1 MLTFKFFKRLLAL
14 IVVLLVAVS
23 ADAQMK
29 TYTVSNTNSSGAGS
43 FQDAINTVNAE
54 GGSWTI
60 KFEIPT
66 SGDTILITSP
76 VAISNVKEL
85 NFVGNDKSVLK
96 WNGDFTL
103 NSVAN
108 FSSDKMRFFS
118 NDGGTFKL
126 KGNNMVIDH
135 ISNCV
140 FENVGITSTSL
151 ENLTIKIISYNSF
164 INNKLGKILYINS
177 FDGVHVIESI
187 EHTSFDDTYDGG
199 QTIIVGNKGEDTN
212 CTKLS
217 YCDFHTSGNWTLCGN
232 FKTIEYCTFTSDKKS
247 TNSKV
252 TEALYYVFCDILKNS
267 TFTGYGA
274 NINEG
279 TYGLIQKCSFNEG
292 NIYDFVCQEIVNS
305 SFKDVEYI
313 TGSKVNLISG
323 CDFNNSKI
331 MKYANNNGN
340 TIKEIADCSFIIE
353 GAQPLRY
360 DTENSY
366 IHDNKFEISGRY
378 SAIYNDN
385 SSSIAGRY
393 SKNLI
398 IYSDINSNMFSPIY
412 KSNSKSP
419 TLLSVSLKNG
429 IFKITGSSGPNAD
442 VEIFQNNG
450 DGVSTIKYLTTVQSD
465 ANGDFQASIA
475 ASALDVTGNSCFIAT
490 ATYDESRT
498 SVLSK
503 SICYELP
510 LDVYVKKTGNGS
522 GKNWKDAISED
533 DFYGILPIAKDGTTF
548 HIAEGVYEI
557 DNQVPNTYTYLYV
570 NSSIKII
577 GGYPETNEE
586 DVTKVKS
593 NPTLYST
600 NFKRIGTW
608 NAPYFMFNKTGIEV
622 EFHNVEFTDTW
633 LAPSTASATPV
644 LKNLV
649 IDSCSFSNCI
659 ALKGVSSDN
668 LEIRNSLFSS
678 EKDNSPITFNRYK
691 GTAAIENSTFIAT
704 SGKGSLL
711 TMEQLSDVRVSNCTF
726 YSKTESD
733 LIHICADNKLELLN
747 NTFIGGSD
755 QSVVFSTD
763 YPQKTKIVGNITYG
777 ICKSLSQNK
786 EFNTDKYNVISIE
799 TSGSNTYVS
808 DFTTILEG
816 KNVDG
821 KFVPT
826 LAYNGGFT
834 PTVKLISDKLADGS
848 SFRFPL
854 EETSV
859 TADQRG
865 ETRLT
870 STCPGAYEIP
880 FIVPDLKEIYVKQSG
895 KGSGASWTDAMSP
908 KDFVNVLPFA
918 NEGTTFYVAAGT
930 YDFNKLSDGKYV
942 YENKNY
948 SYTYEN
954 YPVKNG
960 VIIRG
965 GYPENP
971 TSEVPS
977 DPATNKTTFTSLY
990 KASSRDASVLQFLSS
1005 SELHNLYFDD
1015 LLLEVNKADGEM
1027 TPTLLI
1033 DSCVISATEANF
1045 TYDYKNINHINVQ
1058 KGGLDVRNTTF
1069 NGYCGYLINASECSA
1084 VYIQNST
1091 FAPTKV
1097 SGSTSIMLGT
1107 TKTSVVWIVNNTFY
1121 KAESASLIQCGSS
1134 CPLQFYNNTVVSKY
1148 GYRLIGSLDAVGNLF
1163 YSISDAKG
1171 SYMYAQKPQ
1180 SNMYNVVV
1188 GTDGYD
1194 GDMMVAAADLATIL
1208 SGSVVGGSFEP
1219 ELANNGGYTQTVKL
1233 VGTKL
1238 PDGTSIK
1245 FPRSASGIYVDQR
1258 DVARMENTCAGAYE
1272 LSVAGLNEVY
1282 VKKDG
1287 QGNGTNW
1294 DDAMSEADF
1303 FAALPLAKEGTTF
1316 YVAAGEYV
1324 KTESSPVWLRNGIK
1338 VIGGYPAKAKKGAV
1352 SDPVNN
1358 HTVLKASSDKASMTI
1373 SYMYNFDCGSGKQTA
1388 EFHNLDFFGTRLDLN
1403 VDNIVIDSCNFYE
1416 CYNPVNVNCAQN
1428 LRISNS
1434 YFALNKVKSDKFDY
1448 SININC
1454 DPVAVIENCTFD
1466 EKPYTTAIKVDSE
1479 LDTASVRIV
1488 NNTFLLR
1495 DRANTEWADEEG
1507 EHYYFYMVSKKLASF
1522 LHNTIAIVNAS
1533 GYLNV
1538 SESINKI
1545 GIKKANFYYN
1555 LFTISDSNLFSII
1568 GEGGCAL
1575 NYNLFGKNDQGY
1587 NVYKE
1592 LKNILDGTDNGVGFI
1607 PTLAYNG
1614 GYTPTIKLEKDRLSD
1629 GVLARTSQIAT
1640 YIITTDQRGVTRKTS
1655 STCFGAYE
1663 FECSKGEFAVNKS
1676 TIKVSKPNCNL
1687 SPNGGV
1693 DLKIGNWVDGCK
1705 AYFYKG
1711 EEELW
1716 SVDALDSP
1724 NNKYKLRIADNA
1736 IEDLFNGAKYV
1747 DSVIFSY
1754 FGLSGGSYSFVLED
1768 LCGNKTTTPITVDPI
1783 EKPSFVVSKS
1793 SKTELSCYNSTDG
1806 SIEIT
1811 LVGGELELCG
1821 KASSYDIKGLEFTEK
1836 NRTVK
1841 ATGLTPGSYRF
1852 VYGTTAKMCSDN
1864 ADTTIVITAPDTVKA
1879 KCDFKDAYCA
1889 EIGGSATF
1897 TAEGG
1902 VGNYSVTIS
1911 DISGNVFKKESFAG
1925 KNTVTV
1931 GGMKLSTT
1939 YSAVVEDA
1947 NGCQAKQLGGIRF
1960 WLKEVPKLETSI
1972 NPSNETCYNENDGRI
1987 ELAYSGNNNKD
1998 ELVVSAIGS
2007 DGKPHNAY
2015 FSEANGSVIIEGLAP
2030 GEYTIKYD
2038 FGAEGC
2044 NTPGDNATTI
2054 GKVTIG
2060 KVDKPTLLD
2069 VSDETVI
2076 RCKGRTLS
2084 RKIEVTNYNKKLY
2097 TWKLTKDGVDIT
2109 SEVDA
2114 TVPTTEDGEFV
2125 FKCLTAGD
2133 YVFSLVDQCGNPF
2146 SKSFTVLESLKKTM
2160 KVVDNSGGVSC
2171 EGKSDAHFDINV
2183 TNWNTG
2189 DKCSI
2194 TNAETGEELEVSKT
2208 TKGTYISF
2216 FTYHLPGGKYNVDV
2230 TDLCGTTYPTVVI
2243 DLDELG
2249 KESKFGLS
2257 LAEAAS
2263 DAECNEDSRKISAT
2277 VTGRETGSTYSYTLY
2292 QVTGEGEKVIDDK
2305 QKEVADKTYTSGKLD
2320 YGTYKLAAV
2329 TSEGC
2334 EASVERTF
2342 SASHSLTGTRLVCG
2356 ENSHVELNY
2365 DGLIEGVSVK
2375 IGGKWSD
2382 IDFAEDADK
2391 SSFDC
2396 KGVVTDVRVKETGC
2410 YTVAALSDYDLT
2422 GNLFEG
2428 VTAKASAVDQTC
2440 YGKDN
2445 GSIKVTYSGYK
2456 GKMQVVAYAV
2466 NDKGD
2471 KLPSVFDPE
2480 QKCLL
2485 ISNLAPGAYNVQLG
2499 LSIEGC
2505 EVSGQSFDV
2514 AKAITIAALEKPEF
2528 LEDRYGVAH
2537 NQCEGMAKG
2546 RMHLEMNGWKD
2557 GIYTWSLQRSFDQ
2570 GKPAEYTHCGEKLNG
2585 ATTFDLWS
2593 LPEGKTI
2600 FTMWDACDTI
2610 YKKVENIKA
2619 AYVDPVEIKMGDCT
2633 PISCADRTDGSV
2645 IFVASHWDIPYQASV
2660 ILDGDTALKDFRP
2673 VIKADDKAYFELK
2686 GQGAGIYQLAT
2697 KDACERTVDSE
2708 PFDFTAFSAQNGM
2721 LTVKAVFDEDAE
2733 ECEIGKRVIKA
2744 TATGGTAPYIFSIEK
2759 NGTAVESSEAIDA
2772 TSYGSKLLGEGKY
2785 TVSVTDKTDCKAVY
2799 GENLTIKSEKLNVKL
2814 GSLTNIEQTCY
2825 GKDNAGVS
2833 VSYSGFDTEM
2843 AKLRLLVTEK
2853 TEAETKK
2860 TYEAYADANEGTLAY
2875 TKLPTGTYDV
2885 KVQLLGFNGCEMSNG
2900 VLLEKEITIA
2910 ALEKPEFL
2918 EDRYGVAHNQCE
2930 GMAKGRMHLEMNGW
2944 KDGVYS
2950 WTLRRS
2956 YDQGELEVY
2965 HHCGEKLN
2973 GATTFDLW
2981 SLPEGKTIFTMWD
2994 ACDTIYKKVENI
3006 KAAYVGPVKIKMGD
3020 CTPISCADRTDGSVT
3035 FVASHWDI
3043 PYQASVILD
3052 GDTALKDFRPVIKAD
3067 GKAYFELKGQG
3078 AGIYQLA
3085 TKDACERTVD
3095 SEPFDFT
3102 AFSAQNGMLT
3112 VDVDFDAE
3120 AAKCDVEKRVFKV
3133 TANGGTAPYVYSFTK
3148 GNATVQTTEATEKKS
3163 FNSQLLTDG
3172 TYVVTV
3178 TDKTDCKAVYDDG
3191 LTIKPSHTMK
3201 AKNRDV
3207 ICGDIKQSLVYASID
3222 NGTTLGLNY
3231 IAIDEFG
3238 KEYLPLQ
3245 DGLAQY
3251 GICTFELPTNVTLK
3265 GLIAKVDEQCSVYA
3279 DLEAMP
3285 LDESALAEAK
3295 VTIDTLIHQ
3304 RCYGIDNAELR
3315 VDYSGP
3321 KTTYD
3326 MKLRLKNVDNP
3337 DVIVDTENK
3346 HGEELQFK
3354 FKDLA
3359 PGNYELYLVLA
3370 VGKCDAGLEP
3380 RKIQDISI
3388 KAIPH
3393 PFELIWDTV
3402 IQSTCY
3408 SKMNGNPAIEVHGW
3422 SEGNCTWE
3430 LNKFNVDKGDYEL
3443 EAKNTDAYPVSG
3455 DSAYWSSD
3463 HLDAGRYIISWTDYC
3478 HNTVLKKFEIE
3489 PLKEPSLKVLAS
3501 SNTDLKCGYDK
3512 AYVDFHY
3519 EGGVPMNKRILIKYI
3534 PVGSSDEDWDFTT
3547 EELKAEN
3554 TYRLYG
3560 FTPGSGNM
3568 GHKKAEGTDY
3578 VLTDED
3584 NGLPDGKYHIFYE
3597 DTTKACKD
3605 DKGFATVEVQRPYVN
3620 LNLAKQDVLCLSEH
3634 TGVINI
3640 VPVRFGKN
3648 PVYYHYMDQ
3657 YLDHYD
3663 IRDQGYNFGK
3673 EIFKQPEEQK
3683 KVFANREKF
3692 LSDMFSDV
3700 ENISITAKNRSQK
3713 DLYKLMQDSIAK
3725 RGTNLKYPLSKF
3737 YKNGGIDYAV
3747 SDWIGFNMM
3756 PADMY
3761 YVTVNDIYGCQ
3772 YKDSIEVKGPEDGLR
3787 VSNAIYPMGADPEC
3801 NAEDRRIKFTCTGG
3815 YYPYFYNVVNKDD
3828 PKKDENDTS
3837 GSGMFGQ
3844 DYVTGAVIEK
3854 YEENGKTFVDY
3865 TSKMLKSGTYEVSVV
3880 DKMGCIAKWEKT
3892 FDVKAKH
3899 ALNAIPHVDLC
3910 DPTNDNKLELVG
3922 ADHSNKYT
3930 LYVGH
3935 RSRCKYYP
3943 YCSVD
3948 DNNGGLQIVDGK
3960 KRHVHEYVCE
3970 ETPCEPYDN
3979 CVEHRNVDAGTI
3991 NYKVQENKNWVK
4003 KSGYGISGVPT
4014 GTVGLLA
4021 TMSDGCT
4028 AFDEYT
4034 FVSSGL
4040 PTSLTQIAMD
4050 SVNCN
4055 GGNDGAITFG
4065 LYGGHGY
4072 YSRILLDGEDLI
4084 NSHQNVLMREVHE
4097 EVDFDEKTGKV
4108 IPTYTTTESL
4118 LSVKPN
4124 AVGLLNNKPL
4134 FEKLKKYYDGEALY
4148 AQAVEMLKANGF
4160 ENPGISDISNT
4171 VSFLKKEYGK
4181 YQYFFRI
4188 DNLDATLNW
4197 EGIDKEKNKKHI
4209 LTVVDEQECQ
4219 TSMEFDI
4226 YQPTKLNLDIAA
4238 SVICP
4243 DGSGRIYAE
4252 STTGGV
4258 PPYEYRMNEATNA
4271 DFAAVFNAN
4280 TGKKPKTYEGVELE
4294 NPAAYESY
4302 YVDNYHVGD
4311 HIPAG
4316 KGQTHYMWVKDANGC
4331 EMKSSNG
4338 ANLSEIWDWDKVE
4351 QDQLISTWHDYGDV
4365 LVVTDKTNY
4374 SMVHPSAEYDS
4385 MKVIVVMNSDDK
4397 NANKFEG
4404 ITQPKERFAFGVKE
4418 CSFELDEGK
4427 IIEKCYSANTPFGDF
4442 DTPSWGIPSNAIAR
4456 YDTAVAKGLSLN
4468 PIHTYFHQLIP
4479 DEALRRMSFVKFQ
4492 TKAGEEVN
4500 LKEMIGNKQ
4509 DYHLNFLIRV
4519 VAYVGGCD
4527 IVTEHNPLVLNLQG
4541 DDPFPKANYK
4551 DVISVDAFPNPVA
4564 KDGKCT
4570 LKVTLSNN
4578 ENEFSYAV
4586 YSLDGKRIRHYTV
4599 RPSDNCKVVEKAD
4612 GNTDYIYEIVVDG
4625 LNETSI
4631 VKVTTETNTAAVKI
4645 LVK

>member
-1 MLTFKFFKRLLAL
+1 
-14 IVVLLVAVS
+14 
-23 ADAQMK
+23 
-29 TYTVSNTNSSGAGS
+29 
-43 FQDAINTVNAE
+43 
-54 GGSWTI
+54 
-60 KFEIPT
+60 
-66 SGDTILITSP
+66 
-76 VAISNVKEL
+76 
-85 NFVGNDKSVLK
+85 
-96 WNGDFTL
+96 
-103 NSVAN
+103 
-108 FSSDKMRFFS
+108 
-118 NDGGTFKL
+118 
-126 KGNNMVIDH
+126 
-135 ISNCV
+135 
-140 FENVGITSTSL
+140 
-151 ENLTIKIISYNSF
+151 
-164 INNKLGKILYINS
+164 
-177 FDGVHVIESI
+177 
-187 EHTSFDDTYDGG
+187 
-199 QTIIVGNKGEDTN
+199 
-212 CTKLS
+212 
-217 YCDFHTSGNWTLCGN
+217 
-232 FKTIEYCTFTSDKKS
+232 
-247 TNSKV
+247 
-252 TEALYYVFCDILKNS
+252 
-267 TFTGYGA
+267 
-274 NINEG
+274 
-279 TYGLIQKCSFNEG
+279 
-292 NIYDFVCQEIVNS
+292 
-305 SFKDVEYI
+305 
-313 TGSKVNLISG
+313 
-323 CDFNNSKI
+323 
-331 MKYANNNGN
+331 
-340 TIKEIADCSFIIE
+340 
-353 GAQPLRY
+353 
-360 DTENSY
+360 
-366 IHDNKFEISGRY
+366 
-378 SAIYNDN
+378 
-385 SSSIAGRY
+385 
-393 SKNLI
+393 
-398 IYSDINSNMFSPIY
+398 
-412 KSNSKSP
+412 
-419 TLLSVSLKNG
+419 
-429 IFKITGSSGPNAD
+429 
-442 VEIFQNNG
+442 
-450 DGVSTIKYLTTVQSD
+450 
-465 ANGDFQASIA
+465 
-475 ASALDVTGNSCFIAT
+475 
-490 ATYDESRT
+490 
-498 SVLSK
+498 
-503 SICYELP
+503 
-510 LDVYVKKTGNGS
+510 
-522 GKNWKDAISED
+522 
-533 DFYGILPIAKDGTTF
+533 
-548 HIAEGVYEI
+548 
-557 DNQVPNTYTYLYV
+557 
-570 NSSIKII
+570 
-577 GGYPETNEE
+577 
-586 DVTKVKS
+586 
-593 NPTLYST
+593 
-600 NFKRIGTW
+600 
-608 NAPYFMFNKTGIEV
+608 
-622 EFHNVEFTDTW
+622 
-633 LAPSTASATPV
+633 
-644 LKNLV
+644 
-649 IDSCSFSNCI
+649 
-659 ALKGVSSDN
+659 
-668 LEIRNSLFSS
+668 
-678 EKDNSPITFNRYK
+678 
-691 GTAAIENSTFIAT
+691 
-704 SGKGSLL
+704 
-711 TMEQLSDVRVSNCTF
+711 
-726 YSKTESD
+726 
-733 LIHICADNKLELLN
+733 
-747 NTFIGGSD
+747 
-755 QSVVFSTD
+755 
-763 YPQKTKIVGNITYG
+763 
-777 ICKSLSQNK
+777 
-786 EFNTDKYNVISIE
+786 
-799 TSGSNTYVS
+799 
-808 DFTTILEG
+808 
-816 KNVDG
+816 
-821 KFVPT
+821 
-826 LAYNGGFT
+826 
-834 PTVKLISDKLADGS
+834 
-848 SFRFPL
+848 
-854 EETSV
+854 
-859 TADQRG
+859 
-865 ETRLT
+865 
-870 STCPGAYEIP
+870 
-880 FIVPDLKEIYVKQSG
+880 
-895 KGSGASWTDAMSP
+895 
-908 KDFVNVLPFA
+908 
-918 NEGTTFYVAAGT
+918 
-930 YDFNKLSDGKYV
+930 
-942 YENKNY
+942 
-948 SYTYEN
+948 
-954 YPVKNG
+954 
-960 VIIRG
+960 
-965 GYPENP
+965 
-971 TSEVPS
+971 
-977 DPATNKTTFTSLY
+977 
-990 KASSRDASVLQFLSS
+990 
-1005 SELHNLYFDD
+1005 
-1015 LLLEVNKADGEM
+1015 
-1027 TPTLLI
+1027 
-1033 DSCVISATEANF
+1033 
-1045 TYDYKNINHINVQ
+1045 
-1058 KGGLDVRNTTF
+1058 
-1069 NGYCGYLINASECSA
+1069 
-1084 VYIQNST
+1084 
-1091 FAPTKV
+1091 
-1097 SGSTSIMLGT
+1097 
-1107 TKTSVVWIVNNTFY
+1107 
-1121 KAESASLIQCGSS
+1121 
-1134 CPLQFYNNTVVSKY
+1134 
-1148 GYRLIGSLDAVGNLF
+1148 
-1163 YSISDAKG
+1163 
-1171 SYMYAQKPQ
+1171 
-1180 SNMYNVVV
+1180 
-1188 GTDGYD
+1188 
-1194 GDMMVAAADLATIL
+1194 
-1208 SGSVVGGSFEP
+1208 
-1219 ELANNGGYTQTVKL
+1219 
-1233 VGTKL
+1233 
-1238 PDGTSIK
+1238 
-1245 FPRSASGIYVDQR
+1245 
-1258 DVARMENTCAGAYE
+1258 
-1272 LSVAGLNEVY
+1272 
-1282 VKKDG
+1282 
-1287 QGNGTNW
+1287 
-1294 DDAMSEADF
+1294 
-1303 FAALPLAKEGTTF
+1303 
-1316 YVAAGEYV
+1316 
-1324 KTESSPVWLRNGIK
+1324 
-1338 VIGGYPAKAKKGAV
+1338 
-1352 SDPVNN
+1352 
-1358 HTVLKASSDKASMTI
+1358 
-1373 SYMYNFDCGSGKQTA
+1373 
-1388 EFHNLDFFGTRLDLN
+1388 
-1403 VDNIVIDSCNFYE
+1403 
-1416 CYNPVNVNCAQN
+1416 
-1428 LRISNS
+1428 
-1434 YFALNKVKSDKFDY
+1434 
-1448 SININC
+1448 
-1454 DPVAVIENCTFD
+1454 
-1466 EKPYTTAIKVDSE
+1466 
-1479 LDTASVRIV
+1479 
-1488 NNTFLLR
+1488 
-1495 DRANTEWADEEG
+1495 
-1507 EHYYFYMVSKKLASF
+1507 
-1522 LHNTIAIVNAS
+1522 
-1533 GYLNV
+1533 
-1538 SESINKI
+1538 
-1545 GIKKANFYYN
+1545 
-1555 LFTISDSNLFSII
+1555 
-1568 GEGGCAL
+1568 
-1575 NYNLFGKNDQGY
+1575 
-1587 NVYKE
+1587 
-1592 LKNILDGTDNGVGFI
+1592 
-1607 PTLAYNG
+1607 
-1614 GYTPTIKLEKDRLSD
+1614 
-1629 GVLARTSQIAT
+1629 
-1640 YIITTDQRGVTRKTS
+1640 
-1655 STCFGAYE
+1655 
-1663 FECSKGEFAVNKS
+1663 
-1676 TIKVSKPNCNL
+1676 
-1687 SPNGGV
+1687 
-1693 DLKIGNWVDGCK
+1693 
-1705 AYFYKG
+1705 
-1711 EEELW
+1711 
-1716 SVDALDSP
+1716 
-1724 NNKYKLRIADNA
+1724 
-1736 IEDLFNGAKYV
+1736 
-1747 DSVIFSY
+1747 
-1754 FGLSGGSYSFVLED
+1754 
-1768 LCGNKTTTPITVDPI
+1768 
-1783 EKPSFVVSKS
+1783 
-1793 SKTELSCYNSTDG
+1793 
-1806 SIEIT
+1806 
-1811 LVGGELELCG
+1811 
-1821 KASSYDIKGLEFTEK
+1821 
-1836 NRTVK
+1836 
-1841 ATGLTPGSYRF
+1841 
-1852 VYGTTAKMCSDN
+1852 
-1864 ADTTIVITAPDTVKA
+1864 
-1879 KCDFKDAYCA
+1879 
-1889 EIGGSATF
+1889 
-1897 TAEGG
+1897 
-1902 VGNYSVTIS
+1902 
-1911 DISGNVFKKESFAG
+1911 
-1925 KNTVTV
+1925 
-1931 GGMKLSTT
+1931 
-1939 YSAVVEDA
+1939 
-1947 NGCQAKQLGGIRF
+1947 
-1960 WLKEVPKLETSI
+1960 
-1972 NPSNETCYNENDGRI
+1972 
-1987 ELAYSGNNNKD
+1987 
-1998 ELVVSAIGS
+1998 
-2007 DGKPHNAY
+2007 
-2015 FSEANGSVIIEGLAP
+2015 
-2030 GEYTIKYD
+2030 
-2038 FGAEGC
+2038 
-2044 NTPGDNATTI
+2044 
-2054 GKVTIG
+2054 
-2060 KVDKPTLLD
+2060 
-2069 VSDETVI
+2069 
-2076 RCKGRTLS
+2076 
-2084 RKIEVTNYNKKLY
+2084 
-2097 TWKLTKDGVDIT
+2097 
-2109 SEVDA
+2109 
-2114 TVPTTEDGEFV
+2114 
-2125 FKCLTAGD
+2125 
-2133 YVFSLVDQCGNPF
+2133 
-2146 SKSFTVLESLKKTM
+2146 
-2160 KVVDNSGGVSC
+2160 
-2171 EGKSDAHFDINV
+2171 
-2183 TNWNTG
+2183 
-2189 DKCSI
+2189 
-2194 TNAETGEELEVSKT
+2194 
-2208 TKGTYISF
+2208 
-2216 FTYHLPGGKYNVDV
+2216 
-2230 TDLCGTTYPTVVI
+2230 
-2243 DLDELG
+2243 
-2249 KESKFGLS
+2249 
-2257 LAEAAS
+2257 
-2263 DAECNEDSRKISAT
+2263 
-2277 VTGRETGSTYSYTLY
+2277 
-2292 QVTGEGEKVIDDK
+2292 
-2305 QKEVADKTYTSGKLD
+2305 
-2320 YGTYKLAAV
+2320 
-2329 TSEGC
+2329 
-2334 EASVERTF
+2334 
-2342 SASHSLTGTRLVCG
+2342 
-2356 ENSHVELNY
+2356 
-2365 DGLIEGVSVK
+2365 
-2375 IGGKWSD
+2375 
-2382 IDFAEDADK
+2382 
-2391 SSFDC
+2391 
-2396 KGVVTDVRVKETGC
+2396 
-2410 YTVAALSDYDLT
+2410 
-2422 GNLFEG
+2422 
-2428 VTAKASAVDQTC
+2428 
-2440 YGKDN
+2440 
-2445 GSIKVTYSGYK
+2445 
-2456 GKMQVVAYAV
+2456 
-2466 NDKGD
+2466 
-2471 KLPSVFDPE
+2471 
-2480 QKCLL
+2480 
-2485 ISNLAPGAYNVQLG
+2485 
-2499 LSIEGC
+2499 
-2505 EVSGQSFDV
+2505 
-2514 AKAITIAALEKPEF
+2514 
-2528 LEDRYGVAH
+2528 
-2537 NQCEGMAKG
+2537 
-2546 RMHLEMNGWKD
+2546 
-2557 GIYTWSLQRSFDQ
+2557 
-2570 GKPAEYTHCGEKLNG
+2570 
-2585 ATTFDLWS
+2585 
-2593 LPEGKTI
+2593 
-2600 FTMWDACDTI
+2600 
-2610 YKKVENIKA
+2610 
-2619 AYVDPVEIKMGDCT
+2619 
-2633 PISCADRTDGSV
+2633 
-2645 IFVASHWDIPYQASV
+2645 
-2660 ILDGDTALKDFRP
+2660 
-2673 VIKADDKAYFELK
+2673 
-2686 GQGAGIYQLAT
+2686 
-2697 KDACERTVDSE
+2697 
-2708 PFDFTAFSAQNGM
+2708 M

-2759 NGTAVESSEAIDA
+2759 NGTAVETSEAIDA

-2900 VLLEKEITIA
+2900 VLLEKEITIE

-2944 KDGVYS
+2944 KDGIYTWS
-2950 WTLRRS
+2950 LQRS
-2956 YDQGELEVY
+2956 FDQGKPAEY
-2965 HHCGEKLN
+2965 THCGEKLN

-3020 CTPISCADRTDGSVT
+3020 RTPISCADRTDGSVT

-3120 AAKCDVEKRVFKV
+3120 AAKCDVEKRIFNV
-3133 TANGGTAPYVYSFTK
+3133 TAKGGTAPYVYSITK

-3163 FNSQLLTDG
+3163 FNSQLLADG

-3191 LTIKPSHTMK
+3191 LTIKPSHTLK

-3207 ICGDIKQSLVYASID
+3207 ICGDTKQSLVFASID
-3222 NGTTLGLNY
+3222 NGSTLGTNY
-3231 IAIDEFG
+3231 TAVDEAG

-3285 LDESALAEAK
+3285 LDESALADAK

-3315 VDYSGP
+3315 VKYSGP

-3393 PFELIWDTV
+3393 PFELLWDTV
-3402 IQSTCY
+3402 IQSTCF
-3408 SKMNGNPAIEVHGW
+3408 SEMNATASLKVHGW
-3422 SEGNCTWE
+3422 SEGNCTWT
-3430 LNKFNVDKGDYEL
+3430 LDKVKNDYYTDIDKL
-3443 EAKNTDAYPVSG
+3443 LYPVSNTDADPVSG
-3455 DSAYWSSD
+3455 DTAYWGSAKKLS
-3463 HLDAGRYIISWTDYC
+3463 AGRYTVTWTAC
-3478 HNTVLKKFEIE
+3478 NTSVSKEFEIK

-3501 SNTDLKCGYDK
+3501 SSTDLKCGYDK

-3547 EELKAEN
+3547 EEIKGEN

-3648 PVYYHYMDQ
+3648 PVYYQYMDQ

-3700 ENISITAKNRSQK
+3700 ENISITAKSRSQK

-3828 PKKDENDTS
+3828 PKKNENDTS

-4097 EVDFDEKTGKV
+4097 EVDIDKKTGKV

-4148 AQAVEMLKANGF
+4148 DEAVKMLKANGY

-4418 CSFELDEGK
+4418 CSFELDKGE

-4456 YDTAVAKGLSLN
+4456 YDTAVAKGISLN